1 MAVDAIDVPQRP
13 GRASAAFGAFGRTV
27 AGGLGIG
34 ALAGMLTSL
43 VFLGTAGLM
52 EVPPGDRLKTFV
64 QLPLVLPIGLLFGI
78 GCGLIGGLVAGT
90 VIAALAPWWAWQEWP
105 ARLAGAVIC
114 AAPVLVASR
123 VGAVLA
129 PHMGSWWPHPLMA
142 IPAAIG
148 AAAGGAWLGPWLLSG
163 SAAKVTHHGRYWG
176 AAAAAMLLVVVLPG
190 DTLAFGP
197 GQRIE
202 VVAGAGT
209 GSGASAAD
217 AAISGRLVGLA
228 VDDTAALRVL
238 TRQGSDHSLWT
249 VRDGQLSR
257 VAVPD
262 LRGVSGLAT
271 GPGGSVY
278 VSTGSSVLRIEP
290 DGRTVRRFEADRA
303 TYLEPGSPASNGVPV
318 KKTYS
323 PSLKGVAVS
332 ADDRLSIVESHFNGS
347 TFQLVR
353 TVSDGKL
360 RTVLGRA
367 PDGRSASLK
376 KGFADG
382 IRGTD
387 LAVDSL
393 AQASLATAPDGGLYA
408 AVTGRGV
415 VRVKPDG
422 TAHAVIGD
430 FADDNGTEPEAEWQ
444 GPWKDRGPAARMPI
458 VIRGNS
464 EPYRGADNASLV
476 AAANGDLYLTNG
488 WIGKD
493 RRLPDSFEWEGAA
506 NDTQQAVLDEARRD
520 RWKQAEEEVL
530 RVTPDGRVATVA
542 GYADMIAVHGD
553 WLYLAQGFH
562 DERDAER
569 VVIVRTAIPR

>member
-1 MAVDAIDVPQRP
+1 MV
-13 GRASAAFGAFGRTV
+13 
-27 AGGLGIG
+27 GGLGIG

-52 EVPPGDRLKTFV
+52 EVPPGDRLKTFI
-64 QLPLVLPIGLLFGI
+64 QLPLVLPIGLTFGI
-78 GCGLIGGLVAGT
+78 GCGLIGGLASAV
-90 VIAALAPWWAWQEWP
+90 VIAAFAPWWVWPGWP

-123 VGAVLA
+123 IGTVLA

-176 AAAAAMLLVVVLPG
+176 AAAAAMLLVAVLPG

-209 GSGASAAD
+209 GTGTSAAD
-217 AAISGRLVGLA
+217 AAIRGRLVGLA
-228 VDDTAALRVL
+228 MDDTAALRVL
-238 TRQGSDHSLWT
+238 TRQGIDYTLWT

-262 LRGVSGLAT
+262 LHGTAVSGLAT

-278 VSTGSSVLRIEP
+278 ISGAGGVLRIEP
-290 DGRTVRRFEADRA
+290 DGRTVRRFKVDQA
-303 TYLEPGSPASNGVPV
+303 TYREPQTPAAAGAPTE
-318 KKTYS
+318 KTYT
-323 PSLKGVAVS
+323 PSLDGVTVS
-332 ADDRLSIVESHFNGS
+332 ADDRLSVVEGRFDRSSFH
-347 TFQLVR
+347 LVR
-353 TVSDGKL
+353 TVSDGKV
-360 RTVLGRA
+360 RTVLGRE
-367 PDGRSASLK
+367 PDGHSASLN

-387 LAVDSL
+387 LALDSTTPVP
-393 AQASLATAPDGGLYA
+393 LATAPDGGLYA
-408 AVTGRGV
+408 AVAGRGV

-430 FADDNGTEPEAEWQ
+430 FAGDHGTEPEAEWQ

-476 AAANGDLYLTNG
+476 TAANGDLYLTNG

-553 WLYLAQGFH
+553 WLYLAQGFL

-569 VVIVRTAIPR
+569 VVIVRTAIPK